1 MKLDLNTLD
10 RLKEASEVVP
20 GNVYPAKG
28 GSGGK
33 RPNTEYWV
41 VLAVTDTMAHLVG
54 FSKEG
59 EVVSTASYYKSALR
73 ERPIIGK
80 VAITTVQLTANTP

>member
-1 MKLDLNTLD
+1 MKLDPNTLN
-10 RLKEASEVVP
+10 LLNGASEVVP

-59 EVVSTASYYKSALR
+59 DVVSTASYYKSAMR
-73 ERPIIGK
+73 ERPIIGR
-80 VAITTVQLTANTP
+80 VAITSVQLIAK